1 MVGADGLGDPMSD
14 PLGDALGDP
23 NADAA
28 AELDGWDAAPPVL
41 LEETHP
47 TTVTIAT
54 KATGGAAIL
63 KGVLRQN
70 GSGRLVLVPTLSPPS
85 HVPHPGA
92 APAPLHSRKHRATIG
107 GSRKQSV

>member
-1 MVGADGLGDPMSD
+1 MVGAAGADGLGDPMSD
-14 PLGDALGDP
+14 ALGDALGDP

-28 AELDGWDAAPPVL
+28 AELDAWDAVPPVL

-70 GSGRLVLVPTLSPPS
+70 GSGRLVLVPMLSPPP
-85 HVPHPGA
+85 HVATA
-92 APAPLHSRKHRATIG
+92 AQHHLRPIPKSSCHDRRDP
-107 GSRKQSV
+107 